1 MTREGLKAIYK
12 KQASELIAELT
23 EMKAELEKPLYSR
36 MELQDIL
43 AKMNYLVENMIEP
56 TED

>member
-12 KQASELIAELT
+12 KQAGELIAELT
-23 EMKAELEKPLYSR
+23 EMKAELEKPLYSL

>member
-1 MTREGLKAIYK
+1 MTREGLKEIYK

-23 EMKAELEKPLYSR
+23 EMKAELEKPLYSL

-56 TED
+56 NEN

>member
-12 KQASELIAELT
+12 KQASELTAQLT
-23 EMKAELEKPLYSR
+23 EMKTELEKPLYSL

-56 TED
+56 NED

>member
-23 EMKAELEKPLYSR
+23 EMKAELEKPLYSL

-56 TED
+56 SED